1 LHPRI
6 NEDKLWAGSPCSYK
20 IVESN
25 RSNGDGRKRNR
36 EIESSSRSS
45 SMAVIGSP
53 VIGALEWNFLYN
65 KHGRKP
71 RPPFGHVSL
80 INSCRQIV
88 NQRCTST
95 LARHCARLRIRAGNI
110 QNVIKKQNKGLIKKQ
125 IQNAIKKQNKG
136 LIKNKGRKHHLLA
149 GRKSRRTRAEQRRR
163 RRCRYRGTSSLTPC
177 IFIPSHLPFEF
188 VSGRHIPV
196 PPPSSGHRILATS
209 LASSATVHSAIL
221 PTASPLTPSGTSSS
235 FSPRAQGAR

>member
-1 LHPRI
+1 MNTTLSMRTITNRNELHRHNRGRYTSPSEI
-6 NEDKLWAGSPCSYK
+6 DKLTSIFLLAF
-20 IVESN
+20 
-25 RSNGDGRKRNR
+25 
-36 EIESSSRSS
+36 
-45 SMAVIGSP
+45 VICH
-53 VIGALEWNFLYN
+53 INFLYN

-80 INSCRQIV
+80 IKSCRQIV

-95 LARHCARLRIRAGNI
+95 FVRRCARLRIRAGNI
-110 QNVIKKQNKGLIKKQ
+110 QNV
-125 IQNAIKKQNKG
+125 IKKQNKG

-188 VSGRHIPV
+188 MSGRHIPV
-196 PPPSSGHRILATS
+196 PPPSSGHRILAVS

-235 FSPRAQGAR
+235 FSPRAQDAR